1 MEGVIL
7 ESLTISG
14 EGVQGSKRDKK
25 EVTASGDSVEKA
37 AAVKETKEDVENV
50 KPSDD
55 AAAAGEHIL
64 EILSPTSNLF
74 IFLTY

>member
-1 MEGVIL
+1 MEGVVL

-25 EVTASGDSVEKA
+25 EVTSSGDNIEKA

-50 KPSDD
+50 KPSGD
-55 AAAAGEHIL
+55 AAAGEHIL
-64 EILSPTSNLF
+64 ENLF
-74 IFLTY
+74 QTFFLAARYFYL